1 MTRYQ
6 SQREAIRHLFGRLRQ
21 RPTLLIKLRL
31 MSLVGQFLIAQNSS
45 HTSLRVGCGASSAL
59 AKMLAR
65 GTLRDSLDELIA
77 ESELTQDEPE

>member
-6 SQREAIRHLFGRLRQ
+6 PQREAIRH

-31 MSLVGQFLIAQNSS
+31 IPLVGQFRRSMTRYRFAIIAQNSS

-59 AKMLAR
+59 AKAR
-65 GTLRDSLDELIA
+65 PSLSITA
-77 ESELTQDEPE
+77 F